1 MQHSLESTVKAVI
14 LSVFSALLALIATA
28 VLGVD
33 LWFNH
38 SLHVMNGCVGAGF
51 MAAAVGLLFPVQFD
65 HLAEKIGPYLPGGVA
80 PKSNV

>member
-1 MQHSLESTVKAVI
+1 MK
-14 LSVFSALLALIATA
+14 SVVLALFSVVLALLSTA

-51 MAAAVGLLFPVQFD
+51 MAASIGLLFPVQFD
-65 HLAEKIGPYLPGGVA
+65 HLAEKLGPYMPFNDHKETPSV
-80 PKSNV
+80 